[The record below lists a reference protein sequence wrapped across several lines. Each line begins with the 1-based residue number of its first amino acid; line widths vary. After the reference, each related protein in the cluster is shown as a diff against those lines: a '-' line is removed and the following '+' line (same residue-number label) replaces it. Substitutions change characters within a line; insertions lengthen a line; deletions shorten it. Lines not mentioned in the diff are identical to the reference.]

1 MFERK
6 GMMFNMTK
14 SDVFV
19 AIVQFCIIWAVLSFG
34 GGRSDASIASLWTYH
49 ILLVAELSPIAHPFL
64 SASLPLLLG

>member
-34 GGRSDASIASLWTYH
+34 GGRSDASIASL
-49 ILLVAELSPIAHPFL
+49 
-64 SASLPLLLG
+64 